1 MDVLPIYPEPTSK
14 DDFWL
19 FMVTDAETYIS
30 GRWFEIVKDCEYK
43 LTSWKDQLKYESVMR
58 LDTKLSNFFV
68 LRKHSINDNLYLIST
83 ELKKKLKREVS
94 SLLN

>member
-19 FMVTDAETYIS
+19 FMVTYAETYIS
-30 GRWFEIVKDCEYK
+30 CRCFEIVNDCEYK

-68 LRKHSINDNLYLIST
+68 LRIHSINDNLYVIST
-83 ELKKKLKREVS
+83 ELKK
-94 SLLN
+94 N